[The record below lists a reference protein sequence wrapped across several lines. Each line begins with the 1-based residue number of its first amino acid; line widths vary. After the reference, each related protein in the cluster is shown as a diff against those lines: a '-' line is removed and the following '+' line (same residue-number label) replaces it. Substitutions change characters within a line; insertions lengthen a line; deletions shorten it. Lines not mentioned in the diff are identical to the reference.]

1 LIFIEIFFVVC
12 SLVIHKF
19 LSFFFFFLTPLL
31 TIYHEAILKR
41 FQVFNADN
49 SLIYVMQHHFTI
61 FLPAGG
67 CGLRD
72 AQEVPT
78 ANNI

>member
-1 LIFIEIFFVVC
+1 LPQSTWLGDFKFIFLFPHSIVD
-12 SLVIHKF
+12 H
-19 LSFFFFFLTPLL
+19 LL
-31 TIYHEAILKR
+31 WGILKR

-49 SLIYVMQHHFTI
+49 SLIYVMQNHFTI

-78 ANNI
+78 ANT